1 MHVEAAMYD
10 ETQNKIIT
18 ATMKLVMERG
28 YSSTTTKDI
37 ALMAGVNECTIFR
50 KFKGKKEIVLS
61 AMKLPEWNPS
71 LSDKLFVS
79 CGELEKDLI
88 SFSEIY
94 MRKVTPQMVK
104 VSIGLRTPELFP
116 DTADG
121 ILKVPRIFKKVLE
134 NYFEMMRIK
143 GEIWRND
150 YENMAMT
157 FLSLNFGFVFLEASF
172 GEKITKLKKED
183 YIKNSVQMF
192 IKGIEKK

>member
-1 MHVEAAMYD
+1 MYD

-71 LSDKLFVS
+71 LSDKLFVP

-134 NYFEMMRIK
+134 NYFEMMRTK

>member
-157 FLSLNFGFVFLEASF
+157 FLSLNFSFVFLEASF

>member
-1 MHVEAAMYD
+1 MYD

-121 ILKVPRIFKKVLE
+121 ILKVPRTFKKVLE
-134 NYFEMMRIK
+134 NYFEMMRTK
-143 GEIWRND
+143 GKIWRND

-157 FLSLNFGFVFLEASF
+157 FLSLNFGFVFLKASF

>member
-1 MHVEAAMYD
+1 MYD

-116 DTADG
+116 DTAEG
-121 ILKVPRIFKKVLE
+121 ILKVPRTFKKVLE
-134 NYFEMMRIK
+134 NYFEMMRTK
-143 GEIWRND
+143 GKIWRND

-157 FLSLNFGFVFLEASF
+157 FLSLNFGFVFLKASF

>member
-1 MHVEAAMYD
+1 MYD

>member
-1 MHVEAAMYD
+1 MYD

-121 ILKVPRIFKKVLE
+121 ILKVPRTFKKVLE
-134 NYFEMMRIK
+134 NYFEMMRTK
-143 GEIWRND
+143 GKIWRND

-157 FLSLNFGFVFLEASF
+157 FLSLNFGFVFLKASF
-172 GEKITKLKKED
+172 GKKITKLKKED